1 MRVVLSKQYDVGG
14 KEQYD
19 VGGKEQYDQDQGG
32 YCRDAPVI

>member
-32 YCRDAPVI
+32 YCRDAPVM